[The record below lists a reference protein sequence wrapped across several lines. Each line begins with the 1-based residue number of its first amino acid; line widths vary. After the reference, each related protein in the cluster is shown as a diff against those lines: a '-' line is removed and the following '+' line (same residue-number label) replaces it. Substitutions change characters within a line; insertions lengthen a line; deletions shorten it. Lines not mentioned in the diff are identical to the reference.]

1 MWRKIESEAHNIHLP
16 YNTIII
22 KNLIQMWLTHTGAIT
37 ISIRTHGD
45 ESEDRRASS
54 YDPLLHDGEAMRL
67 KWNRQNY

>member
-1 MWRKIESEAHNIHLP
+1 
-16 YNTIII
+16 
-22 KNLIQMWLTHTGAIT
+22 MWLTHTGAIT